1 MVAVS
6 EVDLEVAR
14 AEVALLEV
22 EVMAEAPQGVGEVDM
37 EKAVGGWVEQLEA
50 EIAVASSVVAAMG
63 AAALG
68 APVAA
73 AVMVRAVG
81 AMETEEG
88 ATEAEGLEAAAMD
101 VGPWAA
107 EEMAVA
113 ETVVEAKVAATVEA
127 EAAVRTTTS
136 CPQRAP
142 RRQSETRPA
151 HTRSR
156 MMRR

>member
-1 MVAVS
+1 VANPAVGLTAVESVGSTAVEARGAAGKAQAKVVVGKVMV
-6 EVDLEVAR
+6 
-14 AEVALLEV
+14 V
-22 EVMAEAPQGVGEVDM
+22 EVKERVAEA
-37 EKAVGGWVEQLEA
+37 
-50 EIAVASSVVAAMG
+50 
-63 AAALG
+63 
-68 APVAA
+68 
-73 AVMVRAVG
+73 R
-81 AMETEEG
+81 ETVEG
-88 ATEAEGLEAAAMD
+88 AKEAEGLEAAAMD
-101 VGPWAA
+101 EGVRGVK
-107 EEMAVA
+107 EMAVA